1 MAENQEFMAELK
13 ASVANNAAVSNEG
26 DLPDSVAPIQPQVP
40 EVGLERMH
48 FSELQEKYS
57 TAVEAE
63 QFPVPESERE
73 PLPIPEY
80 DNEAHGWMVP
90 GRPDLGVKR
99 TDMPLWTALAKEQGV
114 EIYLRR
120 PEVAESAEDHQ
131 NQLNGPAVR
140 ELSPRPAQGT
150 PQIAPE
156 ARNDASA
163 VTMGGAAAQP
173 GGAPATVEG
182 QPTKLEPPLGAESGN
197 ADPDKADVPGLDES
211 AQARRMLH
219 DVLDEPPELV
229 RKRYLY
235 AEGHYYFRDRNNNE
249 AFVDKGPGL
258 STGTNDPVVA
268 SSMLEVAQAKGWQSI
283 RVSGSPEFMKEIWYQ
298 AQLRGMEIQGYNP
311 DPLDLARLED
321 AKARGLVNKPGDI
334 NNQIE
339 AVGENRPAPEK
350 PVHNPMQGVIVGYGR
365 DAFNH
370 DKREGVSKSYF
381 ISLRNDDGKITT
393 HWGKDLERLVS
404 QHDLKQGQ
412 RVELARLGKR
422 DVEVMEPIHDKNGK
436 KIDEKPKLSHL
447 NEWAVAKLDSPTVQ
461 TPTIDPARAERI
473 AAARTQL
480 DGAIDK
486 GLHPELFGAVQ
497 AYRIEKAHL
506 AQQDITEPQRDSM
519 LNIARGQLAER
530 IADGQSFGLPGE
542 KPLSQEQIE
551 RISGLSTVVREKF
564 LAEGGDNAASV
575 DVYWDT
581 MSAGSKLIQN
591 GVALPELSVKEHS
604 PSLGQPAAQPPQK
617 LPMPEAPK
625 PKMAM

>member
-1 MAENQEFMAELK
+1 MAENKEFMAELK
-13 ASVANNAAVSNEG
+13 ASMDNNAAVSNEG
-26 DLPDSVAPIQPQVP
+26 DLSNSAAQSQVA
-40 EVGLERMH
+40 EVDLERMH
-48 FSELQEKYS
+48 FSEFQEKYS

-63 QFPVPESERE
+63 QSSVLEAERA

-99 TDMPLWTALAKEQGV
+99 TDMALWTALAKEQGV

-120 PEVAESAEDHQ
+120 PEVAENEADHQ
-131 NQLNGPAVR
+131 NQVNGPAVR
-140 ELSPRPAQGT
+140 ELSLRPEQGT
-150 PQIAPE
+150 PLIAPE
-156 ARNDASA
+156 ARNDPGA
-163 VTMGGAAAQP
+163 VTMNGP
-173 GGAPATVEG
+173 GVAPSTLEG
-182 QPTKLEPPLGAESGN
+182 QPTKLEPPLGAASGIEG
-197 ADPDKADVPGLDES
+197 PEKADASGLDES

-283 RVSGSPEFMKEIWYQ
+283 RISGSPEFMKEIWYQ

-350 PVHNPMQGVIVGYGR
+350 PVHNLMQGVIVGYGR

-393 HWGKDLERLVS
+393 HWGKDLERLVT

-422 DVEVMEPIHDKNGK
+422 DVEVMEPVHDKNGK

-447 NEWAVAKLDSPTVQ
+447 NEWAVAKLDSPTIQ
-461 TPTIDPARAERI
+461 TPAVDPARAERI

-506 AQQDITEPQRDSM
+506 AQQNITEPQKDSM

-542 KPLSQEQIE
+542 KPLSPGQID
-551 RISGLSTVVREKF
+551 RIAALSTVVREKF
-564 LAEGGDNAASV
+564 LAEGGENAASV

-604 PSLGQPAAQPPQK
+604 PGLGQPVSQPPQK